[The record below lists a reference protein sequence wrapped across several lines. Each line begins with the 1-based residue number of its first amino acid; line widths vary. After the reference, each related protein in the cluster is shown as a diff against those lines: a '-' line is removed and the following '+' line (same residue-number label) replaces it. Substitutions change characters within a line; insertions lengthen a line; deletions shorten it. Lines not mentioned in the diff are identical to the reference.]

1 MKAVLLDR
9 DGTILED
16 RGYVTAPEM
25 IAPLPGAAE
34 AIIKIRERGWKA
46 LLVTNQGQVA
56 KGLITEDELTIIHQ
70 RLVMM
75 LGAEGA
81 MLDGIYYC
89 PHHPEGT
96 DSRYAG
102 ECSCRKPRPG
112 MIERAASEHDLELS
126 ECVMIGDTVR
136 DIKAAKTAGVGTT
149 ILVLTGYGEKSALE
163 EHGAD
168 HVAKDLPAAVEWLLS
183 K

>member
-9 DGTILED
+9 DGTILVD
-16 RGYVTAPEM
+16 RGYVTSPEM
-25 IAPLPGAAE
+25 LEPLPGSAE
-34 AIIKIRERGWKA
+34 AIVKLREQGWKI
-46 LLVTNQGQVA
+46 LLVTNQGQIA
-56 KGLITEDELTIIHQ
+56 KGLITEGELEVIHQ

-89 PHHPEGT
+89 PHHPDGT
-96 DSRYAG
+96 QSSFAG

-112 MIERAASEHDLELS
+112 MIERAASEHDLDLS

-136 DIKAAKTAGVGTT
+136 DIAAAKTAEVGTT
-149 ILVLTGYGEKSALE
+149 ILVRTGHGEKAVLE
-163 EHGAD
+163 NHGAD
-168 HVAKDLPAAVEWLLS
+168 HVANDLAAAVEWLLAR
-183 K
+183 